1 MSGGVHIEFDDLE
14 QFADKCRE
22 AKGNVKHILR
32 EELTKVAFMAERYAR
47 QLAPYDTGELEA
59 SIHAGPLQ
67 STGTG
72 YVVYIGTNKEYATYV
87 HELNSSRVGH
97 KYDNGIKLENY
108 YVGGR
113 GERTRNKA
121 SVKGYLPG
129 RKYLRNAIVLTDPLL
144 NKAMQRVISRTFGGF

>member
-1 MSGGVHIEFDDLE
+1 MSDGIRIEFDDLE
-14 QFADKCRE
+14 RFGHKCRE
-22 AKGNVKHILR
+22 ASNNVNRILR

-47 QLAPYDTGELEA
+47 QLAPFDTGELEA

-67 STGTG
+67 RTSTG

-87 HELNSSRVGH
+87 HELNSSRIGH
-97 KYDNGIKLENY
+97 KYDNGIKLVNY

-113 GERTRNKA
+113 GERTRHKG

-144 NKAMQRVISRTFGGF
+144 EQAMQRVISRTFGGF